1 METTMNI
8 GKILIGIAVAMIV
21 TGCTASRQSGLTNP
35 TKFVM
40 ELGQNGDITLNDSDG
55 KALNGI
61 SEEEFYRDNRSKGY
75 LPNGITR
82 LDTITVIKSNPAWFR
97 IGGKFYCFGQ
107 GCP

>member
-40 ELGQNGDITLNDSDG
+40 ELGQDGDITLRDSDG
-55 KALNGI
+55 NALKGI
-61 SEEEFYRDNRSKGY
+61 SEEEFYRDSKSKGY

-82 LDTITVIKSNPAWFR
+82 LDTITVIKSNPWWVK
-97 IGGKFYCFGQ
+97 IGEKLYCFGS
-107 GCP
+107 GCK